1 MKLRALIIE
10 DEIPSRINLMNS
22 ITRLFDDIEIVG
34 ACESVRESVKFLSDP
49 HNQVD
54 MIFMDVELS
63 DGMCFDIF
71 DQTNITAKVV
81 ITTAYDNYAI
91 RAFKVNSLDY
101 ILKPIDPNDLR
112 RAVERCRRSIQES
125 SHSPLSPIDI
135 NALRDALTR
144 KEAAYKQRFII
155 RIGDKITIVNTSDI
169 AYFYSEDKSTIAMT
183 TDSKRYI
190 VDQSL
195 DAVQESIDPDRFF
208 RISRSC
214 IVSIGAIQSISKHL
228 NNRLKINLVPKS
240 DFEAFVSRFR
250 IGDFM
255 DWLEEK

>member
-1 MKLRALIIE
+1 MKLKTLIIE
-10 DEIPSRINLMNS
+10 DEAPSRINLSNTIARM
-22 ITRLFDDIEIVG
+22 FDDLQVVG
-34 ACESVRESVKFLSDP
+34 MCESVGESVAFLSNP
-49 HNQVD
+49 ANQVD
-54 MIFMDVELS
+54 IIFMDVELS

-71 DQTNITAKVV
+71 DQTDIKAKVV

-101 ILKPIDPNDLR
+101 ILKPIDPNDLQ
-112 RAVERCRRSIQES
+112 RAVERCRRSISQSQQSGIS
-125 SHSPLSPIDI
+125 SLDID
-135 NALRDALTR
+135 ALREALTR
-144 KEAAYKQRFII
+144 KQSEYKHRFII
-155 RIGDKITIVNTSDI
+155 RIGDKISIVNTSDI
-169 AYFYSEDKSTIAMT
+169 AYFFAEDKSTVLMT
-183 TDSKRYI
+183 TDAKRYI

-195 DAVQESIDPDRFF
+195 DAIIDSIDPDKFF

-228 NNRLKINLVPKS
+228 NNRLKITLQPKS

-250 IGDFM
+250 ISDFM